1 MESER
6 RDEPPPVEAAET
18 VEYRPATASLVLEDG
33 TIMHGHPFGA
43 PLSVDGEVVFQ
54 TGMVGYPESMTD
66 PSYHG
71 QVLVLTYPL
80 IGNYGIPDAD
90 LDECGLMR
98 HFESNNRIWTAGL
111 VVGEICDEPSHW
123 RSKLT
128 LSEWMARHGVP
139 GISGIDTRALTK
151 KIRENG
157 TILGEWAGSARCP
170 AFFYTFIPPPF
181 F

>member
-1 MESER
+1 
-6 RDEPPPVEAAET
+6 
-18 VEYRPATASLVLEDG
+18 
-33 TIMHGHPFGA
+33 MHGHPFGA

-157 TILGEWAGSARCP
+157 TILGEWAGSARFP
-170 AFFYTFIPPPF
+170 ACFLLSFLFSLFFF
-181 F
+181 